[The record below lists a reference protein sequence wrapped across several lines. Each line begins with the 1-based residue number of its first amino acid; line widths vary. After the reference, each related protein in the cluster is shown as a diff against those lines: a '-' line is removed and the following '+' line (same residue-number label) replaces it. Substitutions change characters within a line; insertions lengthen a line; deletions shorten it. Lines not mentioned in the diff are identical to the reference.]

1 MEEEPS
7 EIHREYLQELAKKGV
22 EAAVSVVED

>member
-1 MEEEPS
+1 MDEEPA
-7 EIHREYLQELAKKGV
+7 EIHREYLQELERKGV